1 MKLMKHTLAIVLLFT
16 IAVAQAP
23 LAKKTWITLAPVA
36 PVNVSPGKAT
46 NAEVKFTI
54 TKGYHVNSNKP
65 TAEFLIPTTLSLK
78 PSNELSMGKVAYPP
92 GHDFALSFDPKQK
105 LNVYTGDVA
114 LNVPIIAGKTAKRGT
129 YKLAGELEYQACND
143 YSCFPPRK
151 APVEITV
158 VVR

>member
-1 MKLMKHTLAIVLLFT
+1 MKQTLAILLLFAT
-16 IAVAQAP
+16 AVAQAP
-23 LAKKTWITLAPVA
+23 LAKKTWITLAPIAQVSVA
-36 PVNVSPGKAT
+36 RGKAT
-46 NAEVKFTI
+46 NAEIKFTV

-65 TAEFLIPTTLSLK
+65 TAEFLIPTSVTFQPANNLTI
-78 PSNELSMGKVAYPP
+78 GKIAYPV

-114 LNVPIIAGKTAKRGT
+114 VNVPIIAAKNAKPGT
-129 YKLAGELEYQACND
+129 YKLTGELEYQACND

-151 APVEITV
+151 APLEVTV